1 MEAIARA
8 IQRKRGLAMEIAVV
22 ESGQIE
28 SIAKRI
34 SDVTAGVY
42 SYYEVIEALN
52 AMKVDRSKEIIP
64 FFMPDDGIDIPVKPV
79 MTPKQYG
86 MSLKKKKRLNY
97 K

>member
-1 MEAIARA
+1 
-8 IQRKRGLAMEIAVV
+8 MEIAVV
-22 ESGQIE
+22 ESGKIE
-28 SIAKRI
+28 SYAKRI
-34 SDVTAGVY
+34 SEESAGVY
-42 SYYEVIEALN
+42 SYNEVLEALNYLMRDEAREALN